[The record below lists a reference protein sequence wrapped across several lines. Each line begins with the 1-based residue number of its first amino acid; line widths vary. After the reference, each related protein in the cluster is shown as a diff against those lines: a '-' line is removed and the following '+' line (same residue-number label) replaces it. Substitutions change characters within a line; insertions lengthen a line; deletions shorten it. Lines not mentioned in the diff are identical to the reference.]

1 MSDLEEHYRVYN
13 DDYYEVA
20 ITSKNAVIHDKSSN
34 KYYGTRSTSVPT
46 EIARLSQERSS
57 VFSVK
62 VSLFGTASMVV
73 LLIINMIFS
82 MRSSTVVTPHFFLWF
97 VPYMIFSVTLHEG
110 AHVMALRICGRKPDK
125 IGFKMNYLIFP
136 AFYVRM
142 NQILLLPVSDK
153 VLVHIAGIWTNLA
166 TNLFLFLLNAMWV
179 RSSDLGHS
187 LAFAVLTLSVNA
199 LPVLNSDGYR
209 CLLAWADV
217 NEHIDS
223 RRNPPWVFGLR
234 ILSWI
239 IVVVYIVRF
248 LLNYVIW

>member
-34 KYYGTRSTSVPT
+34 KYYGTRSTNVPT

-62 VSLFGTASMVV
+62 ISLFGTASMVV

-125 IGFKMNYLIFP
+125 IGIKMNYLIFP
-136 AFYVRM
+136 AF
-142 NQILLLPVSDK
+142 VS
-153 VLVHIAGIWTNLA
+153 AY
-166 TNLFLFLLNAMWV
+166 
-179 RSSDLGHS
+179 
-187 LAFAVLTLSVNA
+187 LT
-199 LPVLNSDGYR
+199 
-209 CLLAWADV
+209 
-217 NEHIDS
+217 
-223 RRNPPWVFGLR
+223 
-234 ILSWI
+234 
-239 IVVVYIVRF
+239 
-248 LLNYVIW
+248 